1 MVVDALPARK
11 KMTEIR
17 RDELMDCRPEKT
29 KFHYAIWFEAGSK
42 LVADS
47 ADGFEPASNQIA

>member
-17 RDELMDCRPEKT
+17 RDELTDCRPEKA
-29 KFHYAIWFEAGSK
+29 KFHYA
-42 LVADS
+42 DR
-47 ADGFEPASNQIA
+47 FEPASNQIA